1 MLLSVLLQ
9 EAIQPF
15 EVFWVLQKPL
25 HFIHSCLAG
34 VNCLQGIGSSCQSM
48 FEIFEI
54 METLETW
61 PLTNSGMEGAPLCIA
76 PMAA

>member
-1 MLLSVLLQ
+1 MLQSVLLQ

-25 HFIHSCLAG
+25 YFIYGCLAG
-34 VNCLQGIGSSCQSM
+34 INCLPGIGSSYQSM
-48 FEIFEI
+48 LRNRRD
-54 METLETW
+54 LEHFGTW
-61 PLTNSGMEGAPLCIA
+61 GLTNSGMDGAPLCIA